1 MGRPAD
7 VDIDVRRQR
16 DRACTRCDLFVFVV
30 QLKEYIRAGG
40 AGAMDA
46 KQAFRSI
53 KQGNISP
60 IYVCFGTESYIM
72 NEFIER
78 LLEQLV
84 QPEHREMAIVRFDT
98 GETPVDVIIEEAET
112 LPFLVPSKI
121 ILVRDSV
128 LFAAGKESTRVEHR
142 PERLLAYMGQP
153 SDTTILVF
161 MIPHEKLDERKKLV
175 KTAKSNDSVI
185 SFSPLQSEELLQWLL
200 KRASNQSRSM
210 GNQAAEELLRRVG
223 TDMHALAAETDKL
236 CLHAGTGG
244 SVTLEA
250 VQSLVPMA
258 TEQNVFK
265 LTEELAALRTAEAIT
280 LYYDLLKQRE
290 EPIKLMAL
298 LVRQFRNMLYV
309 KELGSQGYSPQQMA
323 SQLGLHPYAVKITG
337 DQARKFSQERL
348 ASMLSE
354 LADLDYAMKTG
365 RVEKTLGLELFLL
378 KTGSQGAS

>member
-1 MGRPAD
+1 
-7 VDIDVRRQR
+7 
-16 DRACTRCDLFVFVV
+16 
-30 QLKEYIRAGG
+30 
-40 AGAMDA
+40 MDS

-53 KQGNISP
+53 KQGVISP
-60 IYVCFGTESYIM
+60 IYVCYGTESYIM

-98 GETPVDVIIEEAET
+98 GETPIDNIIEEAET

-121 ILVRDSV
+121 ILVRDNV
-128 LFAAGKESTRVEHR
+128 LFAAGKDSAKVEHR
-142 PERLLAYMGQP
+142 PESLLAYMGHP
-153 SDTTILVF
+153 SETTVLVF
-161 MIPHEKLDERKKLV
+161 MVSNEKLDERKKLV

-200 KRASNQSRSM
+200 KRASNQDRKM
-210 GNQAAEELLRRVG
+210 GIPAAEEVLRRVG
-223 TDMHALAAETDKL
+223 TDMQALAAETDKL
-236 CLHAGTGG
+236 CLHAGKGG
-244 SVTLEA
+244 SVTLES

-337 DQARKFSQERL
+337 EQARKFSQERL
-348 ASMLSE
+348 ATLLSD
-354 LADLDYAMKTG
+354 LADLDFAMKTG
-365 RVEKTLGLELFLL
+365 QVEKTLGLELFLL
-378 KTGSQGAS
+378 KTGSRGAG

>member
-1 MGRPAD
+1 
-7 VDIDVRRQR
+7 
-16 DRACTRCDLFVFVV
+16 
-30 QLKEYIRAGG
+30 
-40 AGAMDA
+40 MDA
-46 KQAFRSI
+46 KQAFRAI
-53 KQGNISP
+53 KQGNVSP
-60 IYVCFGTESYIM
+60 IYVCYGTESYIM

-78 LLEQLV
+78 LMEQLV

-98 GETPVDVIIEEAET
+98 GETPLDVIIEEAET

-128 LFAAGKESTRVEHR
+128 LFAAGRESSRIEHR
-142 PERLLAYMGQP
+142 PEILLAYMGQP
-153 SDTTILVF
+153 SETTVLVF
-161 MIPHEKLDERKKLV
+161 MVPQEKLDERKKLV
-175 KTAKSNDSVI
+175 KTAKGNDFVI

-200 KRASNQSRSM
+200 KRASNQGRTM
-210 GNQAAEELLRRVG
+210 GNSAAEELLRRAG

-244 SVTLEA
+244 SVTLES

-337 DQARKFSQERL
+337 EQARKFSQERL
-348 ASMLSE
+348 AAMLSE

-365 RVEKTLGLELFLL
+365 RVEKSLGLELFLL
-378 KTGSQGAS
+378 RTGSQGAS